1 MDTTRNQ
8 NRLLGFLIAGAI
20 TGMLGGVMMA
30 MFTMLATGHVPA
42 HGLLY
47 AAVRHRIAAR
57 RAAVDDDR
65 HAWRRVLL
73 RPGPGDPGA
82 GHPHAVVGPLGHC
95 LWPGR
100 GPLARAEAAGFHRPS
115 GRACPPG
122 SVARACPLSRPGI
135 PPERERGAAAL
146 PVHAALPQI
155 YTTRKGAS
163 PLQ

>member
-65 HAWRRVLL
+65 HASRRVLL
-73 RPGPGDPGA
+73 RPGPCDPGA
-82 GHPHAVVGPLGHC
+82 GHPNARVGPLGPS
-95 LWPGR
+95 LSPGLA
-100 GPLARAEAAGFHRPS
+100 PL
-115 GRACPPG
+115 
-122 SVARACPLSRPGI
+122 
-135 PPERERGAAAL
+135 
-146 PVHAALPQI
+146 
-155 YTTRKGAS
+155 
-163 PLQ
+163 